1 MQRSQKLQL
10 QRDRSMLNSIQP
22 PPPPTHTHNP
32 VQALGQHTP
41 LSGHAIHGVRQLI
54 APAAAASR
62 HPLKFKKM
70 SGHAIP
76 LNPQKNEPSGS
87 SK

>member
-1 MQRSQKLQL
+1 
-10 QRDRSMLNSIQP
+10 
-22 PPPPTHTHNP
+22 
-32 VQALGQHTP
+32 LGQHTP

-54 APAAAASR
+54 APAAAASQ

-76 LNPQKNEPSGS
+76 LNPQKNEPGGS